1 MNAIRAIGLLVLVAS
16 GVLAETHRVERNG
29 TIFHTYIVSP
39 DKVSLF
45 WKDPSTGQPFHRF
58 SNLQEYLNQNH
69 KRIRFMMNGGIFEE
83 HGIPSGLLVI
93 DGQVLL
99 PLNTAPGK
107 GNFFLQ
113 PNGVFYIDKQ
123 GAHVTATSEY
133 ARRAPHPR
141 MAVQSGP
148 LLLAD
153 GKTHPAFRQES
164 TSYLHRNGVGIRTSD
179 GAVIF
184 AITEFGQSRYANL
197 FEFADFF
204 RSQGCRDA
212 LFLDGDISQMKV
224 DPEGPI
230 TPVNTFGS
238 IFAVIE

>member
-1 MNAIRAIGLLVLVAS
+1 VNAIRVLGLLILVAS
-16 GVLAETHRVERNG
+16 GVFAQSHRVERGG
-29 TIFHTYIVSP
+29 TVFLTYVVASE
-39 DKVSLF
+39 KVSLF

-58 SNLQEYLNQNH
+58 SNLQKYLEQNH

-93 DGQVLL
+93 DGQTLL
-99 PLNTAPGK
+99 PLNTNPGK

-113 PNGVFYIDKQ
+113 PSGVFYIDSQ
-123 GAHVTATSEY
+123 GAHVVATSEY
-133 ARRAPHPR
+133 SRRNPKPR
-141 MAVQSGP
+141 LAVQSGP

-153 GKTHPAFRQES
+153 GKTHPAFRRES
-164 TSYLHRNGVGIRTSD
+164 TNYLHRNGVGIREKD

-204 RSQGCRDA
+204 RSQGCRNA

-224 DPEGPI
+224 DPDGPV
-230 TPVNTFGS
+230 TPINTFGS
-238 IFAVIE
+238 IFSVFE